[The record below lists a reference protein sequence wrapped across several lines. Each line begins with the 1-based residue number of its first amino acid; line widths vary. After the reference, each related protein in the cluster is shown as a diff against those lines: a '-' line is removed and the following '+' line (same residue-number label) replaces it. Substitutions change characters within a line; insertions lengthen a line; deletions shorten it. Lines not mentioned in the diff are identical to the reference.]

1 MTALFYIFITILS
14 FTLIKLII
22 YYAPKLGLIDIP
34 NERSSHAD
42 LTPRGA
48 GIGFVVAVF
57 IGVALFRWDLV
68 LSHWYLF
75 LAIFMVFIIG
85 VFDDHKDAPP
95 KAKFIV
101 IFAATALMWW
111 YGLSIESLG
120 EWFGYELTLGWLA
133 LPFSMLALAGF
144 TNALNLIDGLN
155 GLSGSISIVII
166 GFFGYFAYVNDNDI
180 MWILASFTIASLVG
194 FMLLN
199 WHPAKI
205 FMGDSG
211 SLALGFIISI
221 LAVFSVEYIHP
232 VSVLYI
238 AAIPILDTLIVMV
251 RRIRRGRSPFSPD
264 RTHLHHIL
272 ANFFLDDVKRTVWF
286 LILLQISFSGIG
298 VIVHS
303 TIKSSPNEF
312 LPFFALGG
320 FVMLFLIFYMIFS
333 GMNRRQLLLDGDTY

>member
-1 MTALFYIFITILS
+1 MTILFYLLVTLLS
-14 FTLIKLII
+14 FILIKVII
-22 YYAPKLGLIDIP
+22 HYSPKLGLIDIP
-34 NERSSHAD
+34 NERSSHANSV
-42 LTPRGA
+42 PRGA
-48 GIGFVVAVF
+48 GIGFILAMF
-57 IGVALFRWDLV
+57 IGVVLFRWDLV
-68 LSHWYLF
+68 FGHWYIF
-75 LAIFMVFIIG
+75 VAIFMVFAIG
-85 VFDDHKDAPP
+85 VLDDHKDAPP
-95 KAKFIV
+95 KAKFIA
-101 IFAATALMWW
+101 IFVATALLWW
-111 YGLSIESLG
+111 YGFGIESLG
-120 EWFGYELTLGWLA
+120 EWFGYELTLGWFA
-133 LPFSMLALAGF
+133 LPFGMVALAGF
-144 TNALNLIDGLN
+144 TNAVNLIDGLD
-155 GLSGSISIVII
+155 GLSGSISMVII
-166 GFFGYFAYVNDNDI
+166 GFFGYFAYVNNNDI
-180 MWILASFTIASLVG
+180 MWILASFTLASLVG

-221 LAVFSVEYIHP
+221 LAVFSIEYIHP

-264 RTHLHHIL
+264 KTHLHHIL
-272 ANFFLDDVKRTVWF
+272 AHFFLNDVKKTVWF

-320 FVMLFLIFYMIFS
+320 FVMLFLIFYMMFT
-333 GMNRRQLLLDGDTY
+333 GMHRRQLLLDGSSY